1 MRQPFYI
8 QNFTNTTV
16 CHNEKNNNSTMKKIL
31 FLLLIASSLSSCA
44 ELLKIAND
52 VNSTAGLSKL
62 PITNADNIAG
72 LKSSLDVG
80 IEKAVGLLSLENAFY
95 GNEALKILLPP
106 EASPVIDNLK
116 LIPGGEELVNKAI
129 LSLNRSAE
137 DAVKEAT
144 PIFKNAIKNMTIAD
158 AGNILFGSDSAA
170 TSYLRSNTY
179 AQLTSA
185 FAPKVKNSLDKP
197 LVGGISTT
205 QTWNTLSDAYNKVAN
220 TTIAKIAGMKPVN
233 ISLEEYA
240 TQKAL
245 NALFLK
251 VSEEEKAIRTD
262 PVARINDVLKRIFG
276 QLDKK

>member
-1 MRQPFYI
+1 
-8 QNFTNTTV
+8 
-16 CHNEKNNNSTMKKIL
+16 
-31 FLLLIASSLSSCA
+31 
-44 ELLKIAND
+44 
-52 VNSTAGLSKL
+52 
-62 PITNADNIAG
+62 
-72 LKSSLDVG
+72 
-80 IEKAVGLLSLENAFY
+80 
-95 GNEALKILLPP
+95 
-106 EASPVIDNLK
+106 
-116 LIPGGEELVNKAI
+116 
-129 LSLNRSAE
+129 
-137 DAVKEAT
+137 
-144 PIFKNAIKNMTIAD
+144 MTIAD

-170 TSYLRSNTY
+170 TSYLRRNTY
-179 AQLTSA
+179 TQLTSA

-220 TTIAKIAGMKPVN
+220 STLAKIAGLKPIH

-262 PVARINDVLKRIFG
+262 PIARVSQLLKKVFG

>member
-1 MRQPFYI
+1 M
-8 QNFTNTTV
+8 
-16 CHNEKNNNSTMKKIL
+16 
-31 FLLLIASSLSSCA
+31 LLIATSLSSCA

-52 VNSTAGLSKL
+52 SNSPYGISKL

-106 EASPVIDNLK
+106 EAKPLIDNIK
-116 LIPGGEELVNKAI
+116 LIPGGQELVNKAI

-144 PIFKNAIKNMTIAD
+144 PIFKSAIRNMTIAD

-170 TSYLRSNTY
+170 TSYLRRNTY
-179 AQLTSA
+179 TQLTSA

-220 TTIAKIAGMKPVN
+220 STLAKIAGLKPIH

-262 PVARINDVLKRIFG
+262 PIARVSQLLKKVFG